1 MSNLQWLGIW
11 GMTGFSKPEK
21 SDLDKWS
28 KGITYVL
35 SDPKGRHYFKE
46 FLTNEDRGFKDEAK
60 VLEIWTNCE
69 MFISQGANNP
79 EVILEEAREH
89 LSMTYG
95 DLPRV
100 EDVRTGSGA
109 QVRQEILKIQE
120 GARDDLISVHSAF
133 IDFLKTNLPKKARC
147 FIL

>member
-69 MFISQGANNP
+69 MFISQDHIDLGTLFDDARQNIIGDGKHALPDENNGT
-79 EVILEEAREH
+79 EVMIN
-89 LSMTYG
+89 
-95 DLPRV
+95 D
-100 EDVRTGSGA
+100 
-109 QVRQEILKIQE
+109 IQE
-120 GARDDLISVHSAF
+120 AAKLNLKCVFEEF
-133 IDFLKTNLPKKARC
+133 IEEKRRHIK
-147 FIL
+147 